1 MKGQLLF
8 RNGWSKGELSSQTV
22 RKNNKEGVDEPYSVH
37 KVHRRTL
44 KNESSSI
51 AQFSLSFIGTKNIW
65 SLALFLS

>member
-1 MKGQLLF
+1 MKGQLLLS
-8 RNGWSKGELSSQTV
+8 NGWSKGELSSQTV
-22 RKNNKEGVDEPYSVH
+22 RKNNKGVDEPYSVH